1 MLINPQIFREYD
13 IRGNAERDFSEPDL
27 RRLTEAIVTYFESHG
42 RKQMVLGHDCRV
54 SSPRIAATI
63 IDVAMRRGMNV
74 IEIGMV
80 TTPAFY
86 YATKH
91 LGVDAGLVVTASHN
105 PPPDNGMKVLLGP
118 STIHGAEIKQIERIA
133 ARLLPP
139 AAGSDYPQATSDKR
153 QATCSTPQATS
164 DKRQATT
171 PYDILTPYVAMLG
184 EKIKLGPRRL
194 RVVVDCG
201 NGTAGP
207 VTARFLEALDIDYIP
222 LYFTPD
228 GTFPNHEADPTKLK
242 NLVDLR
248 ARVLAEKADLGI
260 GFDGDGDRIGVVDD
274 RGNVIW
280 GDMLMALFWREILP
294 KHPRTTCLVEVKCS
308 QGLVDEIVRL
318 GGRPEFTKTGHSLIK
333 ARMRELG
340 AVFTGE
346 MSGHIFFADEYYG
359 FDDALYAAGR
369 LLRLLSHSPDK
380 LSALIA
386 TLPTYYSTPETRIPC
401 PDELKFGVV
410 DELTQILARQYPTI
424 TVDGVRVQFAAGW
437 GLFRASNT
445 GPVIVTRCEGKTP
458 ALRQEYMHVLDE
470 ALAKVLPSATIPW
483 EVGD

>member
-1 MLINPQIFREYD
+1 VPINPQIFREYD
-13 IRGNAERDFSEPDL
+13 IRGNAERDFAEPDL
-27 RRLTEAIVTYFESHG
+27 RRLTQAIVTYFESHG
-42 RKQMVLGHDCRV
+42 RREMLVAHDCRL
-54 SSPRIAATI
+54 SSPRIVATI
-63 IDVAMRRGMNV
+63 LDVARERGMRVVN
-74 IEIGMV
+74 IGMV

-86 YATKH
+86 YAAKH
-91 LGVDAGLVVTASHN
+91 LGIDAGLIVTASHN

-133 ARLLPP
+133 ARLQPP
-139 AAGSDYPQATSDKR
+139 AASHQPPTAGSNHLQATSDK
-153 QATCSTPQATS
+153 PQATIH
-164 DKRQATT
+164 
-171 PYDILTPYVAMLG
+171 YDILTPYVAMLA
-184 EKIKLGPRRL
+184 EKIQLGPRRL
-194 RVVVDCG
+194 KVVVDCG

-207 VTARFLEALDIDYIP
+207 VTERFLEALDIDYIP

-274 RGNVIW
+274 LGNVIW

-294 KHPRTTCLVEVKCS
+294 KHPGTTCLVEVKCS

-318 GGRPEFTKTGHSLIK
+318 RGRPEFTKTGHSLIK

-369 LLRLLSHSPDK
+369 LLRLLSHSPNK

-410 DELTQILARQYPTI
+410 DELTRILARQYPTI
-424 TVDGVRVQFAAGW
+424 TVDGVRVQFAEGW

-458 ALRQEYMHVLDE
+458 ALRQEYMHILDE
-470 ALAKVLPSATIPW
+470 ALAQVLPSATIPW